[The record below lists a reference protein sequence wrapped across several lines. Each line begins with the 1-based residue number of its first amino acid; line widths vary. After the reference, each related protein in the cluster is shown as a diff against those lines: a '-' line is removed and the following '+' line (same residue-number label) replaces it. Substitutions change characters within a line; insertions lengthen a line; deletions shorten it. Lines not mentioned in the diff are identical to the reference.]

1 MKKYRLLIS
10 LTVAKLIREGF
21 VSWVW
26 AQEEELNLPEYPPPS
41 AGGGGGVLQLILAFL
56 LVLAALWGFY
66 YLLRR
71 FGNQGP
77 RRLASKYVSLID
89 FLPVKPNFSLYLFQ
103 VGERVILV
111 AQTGN
116 TIREIADFALED
128 LSQNP
133 SSTGAFSNYLDRF
146 FGRKKE
152 SGE

>member
-1 MKKYRLLIS
+1 MRKHRLLIYLIVS
-10 LTVAKLIREGF
+10 KLLGGSF
-21 VSWVW
+21 TFPVW
-26 AQEEELNLPEYPPPS
+26 AQEEELNLPEYSLPS
-41 AGGGGGVLQLILAFL
+41 SGGGGGVLQLILAFL
-56 LVLAALWGFY
+56 LVLAVLWGFY

-71 FGNQGP
+71 FGNQNP

-89 FLPVKPNFSLYLFQ
+89 FLPVKPSFSLYLFQ

-116 TIREIADFALED
+116 TAREIAEFSREE

-133 SSTGAFSNYLDRF
+133 PPAGAFSGYLDRF
-146 FGRKKE
+146 FGRKNE